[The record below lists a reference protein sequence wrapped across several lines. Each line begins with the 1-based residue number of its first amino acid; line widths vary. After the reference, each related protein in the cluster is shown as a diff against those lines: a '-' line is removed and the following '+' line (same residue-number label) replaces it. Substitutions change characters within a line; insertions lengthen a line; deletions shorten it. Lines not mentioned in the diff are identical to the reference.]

1 VRPVAQRTKRGDVIA
16 TLNRLVREGVITSF
30 QTQLFDKDRSDKPD
44 VAVAVA
50 DLGRCDEVLRQVQ
63 EALQPLGMDLSV
75 VVDLRGIPGEGC
87 S

>member
-1 VRPVAQRTKRGDVIA
+1 MAQRARPSDVIA
-16 TLNRLVREGVITSF
+16 TLNRLVGEGVITSF

-63 EALQPLGMDLSV
+63 EALEPLGMDLIV
-75 VVDLRGIPGEGC
+75 VVDLLSIPGRGC

>member
-1 VRPVAQRTKRGDVIA
+1 MVKRASRGDVVA
-16 TLNRLVREGVITSF
+16 TLNGLVREGVITSF
-30 QTQLFDKDRSDKPD
+30 KTDLFDKDRSDKPD
-44 VAVAVA
+44 VAVAVS